1 LATSVS
7 HHKEITM
14 NHRRLQSMLDF
25 SVSRRRA
32 LRGAA
37 GAAGAVAAGGA
48 IGHQAMG
55 SSGSQRSI
63 ASRAQGGELLFTS
76 TQLVPIE
83 EAEAMR
89 NTILADFDGAVEFIP
104 EEPGPFVD
112 RVTAEAQSGK
122 GAVGVLGGLHGDFS
136 AFVEQDLLLEL
147 TDLATE
153 LESRGFNPE
162 YLELAR
168 FGTKEVY
175 YIPWM
180 QAMYI
185 MAAHRDALEYLP
197 EGLTEET
204 LQTDLTYDLLA
215 AWGKNINDNAGQ
227 LLGFPAAE
235 DGLIHRFL
243 QGYSY
248 PSFTGGLNTTFA
260 SADAVTMWEWFKQ
273 AWAATNP
280 QALTYSNMDDPLL
293 SGEVLVAW
301 DHTARLIN
309 ALTETPDDF
318 ITFPAPR
325 GPQGLGNMPA
335 LAGLAIPRTAPD
347 VEGSRALIDFLTMP
361 ETQTLTLQEVAFFPT
376 VEVAL
381 PTDLNAGTQKEAD
394 AVAATTSDPMSLTS
408 LLPVGLGEQS
418 GAYNKVFRDS
428 LTSILIDGEDVQTVL
443 DTQKVNLQAVL
454 DTASAPCWTPDPASN
469 GTCKVG

>member
-1 LATSVS
+1 
-7 HHKEITM
+7 M
-14 NHRRLQSMLDF
+14 DHRRTQSLLDF
-25 SVSRRRA
+25 SISRRRA
-32 LRGAA
+32 LQGAA
-37 GAAGAVAAGGA
+37 GAAGAVAVGGA
-48 IGHQAMG
+48 LGHGA
-55 SSGSQRSI
+55 I

-89 NTILADFDGAVEFIP
+89 NTILSGFGSPVEFIA

-112 RVTAEAQSGK
+112 RITAEAQSGQ
-122 GAVGVLGGLHGDFS
+122 GSVGVLGGLHGDFS
-136 AFVEQDLLLEL
+136 SLVEQDLLLEL
-147 TDLATE
+147 TDLAAT
-153 LESRGFNPE
+153 LESRGFNAD
-162 YLELAR
+162 YLELAKY
-168 FGTKEVY
+168 GTDQVY

-185 MAAHRDALEYLP
+185 MAAHRDALEFLP
-197 EGLTEET
+197 EGLTEEG

-215 AWGKNINDNAGQ
+215 AWATNINDNAGQ
-227 LLGFPAAE
+227 LFGFPAAE

-260 SADAVTMWEWFKQ
+260 SPEAVTMWEWMKQ

-280 QALTYSNMDDPLL
+280 QALTYSNMDVPLL

-318 ITFPAPR
+318 VTFPAPR
-325 GPQGLGNMPA
+325 GPEGLGNMPA

-347 VEGSRALIDFLTMP
+347 AEGSRALIDFLTTP
-361 ETQTLTLQEVAFFPT
+361 ETQTLTLQEVAFFPVVT
-376 VEVAL
+376 VEL
-381 PTDLNAGTQKEAD
+381 PADLNAGTQKEAD
-394 AVAATTSDPMSLTS
+394 AVAATTTDPQSLTS
-408 LLPVGLGEQS
+408 LLPVGLGEQN
-418 GAYNKVFRDS
+418 GAYNKVFRDT
-428 LTSILIDGEDVQTVL
+428 LTSIVIDNEDIQTVL
-443 DTQKVNLQAVL
+443 TTQKTNLQGVL
-454 DTASAPCWTPDPASN
+454 DTVEATCWSPDPEST
-469 GTCKVG
+469 GTCQVG

>member
-1 LATSVS
+1 
-7 HHKEITM
+7 M
-14 NHRRLQSMLDF
+14 DHRRVQSMLDF
-25 SVSRRRA
+25 SISRRRA
-32 LRGAA
+32 LRNAA
-37 GAAGAVAAGGA
+37 GAAGAVTAGGA
-48 IGHQAMG
+48 LGHGAFASGG
-55 SSGSQRSI
+55 SRRSS
-63 ASRAQGGELLFTS
+63 ATRAQDGELLFTS

-89 NTILADFDGAVEFIP
+89 NTILAGFDRPVEFIA

-112 RVTAEAQSGK
+112 RITAEAQSGE
-122 GAVGVLGGLHGDFS
+122 GSVGLLGGLHGDFS
-136 AFVEQDLLLEL
+136 SLVEQDLLLEL

-153 LESRGFNPE
+153 LESRGFDPD

-168 FGTKEVY
+168 YGTDQVY

-197 EGLTEET
+197 EGLTEEG
-204 LQTDLTYDLLA
+204 LQTDLTYEQLA
-215 AWGKNINDNAGQ
+215 AWGANMADNAGQ

-260 SADAVTMWEWFKQ
+260 SADAVTMWEWFKG

-325 GPQGLGNMPA
+325 GPEGLGNMPA

-347 VEGSRALIDFLTMP
+347 AEGSRALIDFLTTP
-361 ETQTLTLQEVAFFPT
+361 ETQTLTLQEVAFFPV

-381 PTDLNAGTQKEAD
+381 PADLNAGTQKEAD
-394 AVAATTSDPMSLTS
+394 AVAATTADPNSLTS
-408 LLPVGLGEQS
+408 LLPVGLGEQN

-428 LTSILIDGEDVQTVL
+428 LTSILIDGEEIQTVL
-443 DTQKVNLQAVL
+443 DTQKANLQSVL
-454 DTASAPCWTPDPASN
+454 DTASAPCWSPDPESD
-469 GTCKVG
+469 GTCQVG

>member
-1 LATSVS
+1 
-7 HHKEITM
+7 M
-14 NHRRLQSMLDF
+14 DHRRLQSMLDF
-25 SVSRRRA
+25 SISRRRA
-32 LRGAA
+32 TRSAA
-37 GAAGAVAAGGA
+37 GAAGAMIAGGA
-48 IGHQAMG
+48 IGRAAMATAASGG
-55 SSGSQRSI
+55 SRHSH
-63 ASRAQGGELLFTS
+63 AARAQDGALLFTS

-83 EAEAMR
+83 ESEAMR
-89 NTILADFDGAVEFIP
+89 NTILADFDRPVEFIA

-112 RVTAEAQSGK
+112 RIAAEAQSGK
-122 GAVGVLGGLHGDFS
+122 GSVSVLGGLHGDFS
-136 AFVEQDLLLEL
+136 SLVEQDLLLEL
-147 TDLATE
+147 TDVATA
-153 LESRGFNPE
+153 LESRGFNPD

-168 FGTKEVY
+168 YGTDKVY

-197 EGLTEET
+197 EGLTEEG
-204 LQTDLTYDLLA
+204 LQTDLTYDQLA
-215 AWGKNINDNAGQ
+215 AWGTNMNDNAGQ

-260 SADAVTMWEWFKQ
+260 SADAVTMWEWFKG
-273 AWAATNP
+273 AWATTNP

-325 GPQGLGNMPA
+325 GPKGLGNMPA
-335 LAGLAIPRTAPD
+335 LAGLAIPKTAPD
-347 VEGSRALIDFLTMP
+347 AEGAKALIDFLTTP
-361 ETQTLTLQEVAFFPT
+361 ETQTLTLQEVAFFPVVA
-376 VEVAL
+376 VEL
-381 PTDLNAGTQKEAD
+381 PADLNAGTQKEAD
-394 AVAATTSDPMSLTS
+394 AVAATTADEASLTS
-408 LLPVGLGEQS
+408 LLPVGLGDQS

-428 LTSILIDGEDVQTVL
+428 LTSIVIDGEDTQTVL
-443 DTQKVNLQAVL
+443 NAQKANLQAVL
-454 DTASAPCWTPDPASN
+454 DTAQAPCWSPDPESE

>member
-1 LATSVS
+1 
-7 HHKEITM
+7 M
-14 NHRRLQSMLDF
+14 DHRRWRSLLDY

-48 IGHQAMG
+48 LGHAAMASG
-55 SSGSQRSI
+55 GSQRST
-63 ASRAQGGELLFTS
+63 AARAQGGELLFTS

-89 NTILADFDGAVEFIP
+89 NTILAGFDRPVEFIS

-112 RVTAEAQSGK
+112 RITAESQSGR
-122 GAVGVLGGLHGDFS
+122 GSVGVLGGLHGDFS
-136 AFVEQDLLLEL
+136 SLVEQDLLLEL

-153 LESRGFNPE
+153 LESRGFDPD

-168 FGTKEVY
+168 YGTDQVF

-204 LQTDLTYDLLA
+204 LQTDLTYDQLA
-215 AWGKNINDNAGQ
+215 QWGANINENAGQ
-227 LLGFPAAE
+227 MLGFPAAE

-260 SADAVTMWEWFKQ
+260 SPEAVTMWEWMRQ
-273 AWAATNP
+273 AWAVTNP
-280 QALTYSNMDDPLL
+280 QALTYANMDVPLL
-293 SGEVLVAW
+293 SGEVIVAW

-325 GPQGLGNMPA
+325 GPEGLGNMPA

-347 VEGSRALIDFLTMP
+347 VEGARALIDFLTTP
-361 ETQTLTLQEVAFFPT
+361 ETQTLTLQEVAFFPVVN
-376 VEVAL
+376 VEL
-381 PTDLNAGTQKEAD
+381 PTNLNPGTQKEAD
-394 AVAATTSDPMSLTS
+394 AVAATTADPQSLTS

-418 GAYNKVFRDS
+418 GAYNKVFRDTM
-428 LTSILIDGEDVQTVL
+428 TSIVIDNEDIQTVL
-443 DTQKVNLQAVL
+443 TTQRTNLQGVL
-454 DTASAPCWTPDPASN
+454 DTVEAPCWSPDPESE
-469 GTCKVG
+469 GTCQVGAGGRGATPAS